1 MNSSSHRGVRGPAGG
16 HNALQ
21 RLGNIPQRLR
31 PQAIGDDHLFQLL
44 PRKAFIREPATAEL
58 PQYHTETVYIDFLLR
73 NQNMATTK
81 KQKGRNKYYSGLILL
96 LAGSF
101 IPCKED
107 YCILLVPCIVDCR
120 SCLSSCNFRTRTTAS
135 SHR

>member
-31 PQAIGDDHLFQLL
+31 PQPIGDDHLFQLL
-44 PRKAFIREPATAEL
+44 PRKAFIWEPATAEL
-58 PQYHTETVYIDFLLR
+58 PQYHTETVYIDFFLR
-73 NQNMATTK
+73 NQNMATK
-81 KQKGRNKYYSGLILL
+81 KNKRYYSGLILL
-96 LAGSF
+96 LAVSF